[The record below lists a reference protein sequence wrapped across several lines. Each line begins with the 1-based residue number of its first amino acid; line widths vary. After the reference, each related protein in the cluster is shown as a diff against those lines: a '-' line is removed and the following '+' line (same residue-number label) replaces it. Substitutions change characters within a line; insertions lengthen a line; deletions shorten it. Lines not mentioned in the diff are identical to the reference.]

1 MPELG
6 YPTIVTGAWTALLAP
21 KATPPDIV
29 DRLIQAVNEAL
40 KTQALM
46 EAFERLGAEAR
57 GGPPT
62 ALATVIAADT
72 EKWGPIVQALGLKGD

>member
-1 MPELG
+1 M
-6 YPTIVTGAWTALLAP
+6 TM
-21 KATPPDIV
+21 
-29 DRLIQAVNEAL
+29 NEAL

-72 EKWGPIVQALGLKGD
+72 EKWGPIVKDLGLQGD